1 MKAIVI
7 DVIKEEVRE
16 VDIQKN
22 NLDSIYQQLNC
33 SCFDVVGL
41 SENESLYVDDE
52 GLLKLDENS
61 KFFCIK
67 GGYQPFAGNGLILG
81 LDYNTGESISTQLTL
96 DYVQSIVSFKTI
108 KEIQNG
114 YFKI

>member
-16 VDIQKN
+16 VIIQKN

-41 SENESLYVDDE
+41 SEKESLYIDDE

-61 KFFCIK
+61 KFFAIK
-67 GGYQPFAGNGLILG
+67 GAYQPFAGNGLILG
-81 LDYNTGESISTQLTL
+81 LDYNTGESISTKLTL
-96 DYVQSIVSFKTI
+96 EYVKSIVTFHTI
-108 KEIQNG
+108 KEIIKNG
-114 YFKI
+114 HA